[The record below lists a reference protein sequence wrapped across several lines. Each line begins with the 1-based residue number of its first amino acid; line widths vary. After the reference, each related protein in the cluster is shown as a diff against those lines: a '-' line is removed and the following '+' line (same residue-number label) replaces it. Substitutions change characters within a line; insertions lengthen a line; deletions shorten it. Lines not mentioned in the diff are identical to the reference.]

1 MEMQAYA
8 GGELP
13 EMLGPLRAFVLA
25 HVTPF
30 AVADAAIINDD
41 DRLLLS
47 RRADNGL
54 WAMPGGGLDVG
65 ETAAE
70 GAARR
75 RARCHPKSKGR
86 QKPGISG
93 HRRSREGRTL
103 IILVSIDLDRCGQ
116 PAPGVSVR
124 QTGAHH
130 SRQHP

>member
-13 EMLGPLRAFVLA
+13 EMLEPLRAFVLA
-25 HVTPF
+25 QFTPF

-41 DRLLLS
+41 DRLLLI

-75 RARCHPKSKGR
+75 RARCHP
-86 QKPGISG
+86 
-93 HRRSREGRTL
+93 
-103 IILVSIDLDRCGQ
+103 Q